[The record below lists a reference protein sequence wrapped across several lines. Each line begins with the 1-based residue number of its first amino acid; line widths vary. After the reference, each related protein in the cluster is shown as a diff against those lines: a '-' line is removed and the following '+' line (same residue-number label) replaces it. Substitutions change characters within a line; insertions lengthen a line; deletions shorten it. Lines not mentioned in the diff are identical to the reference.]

1 MSPGP
6 LSREAL
12 IREVQAQWDLMVS
25 VSTGGPLMKEVQK
38 EYADR
43 WKVIN
48 VTLTAMGV
56 KDPNPFRTIWD
67 WHGRWSSGDLPQY
80 RDRRAF
86 LTELFRPLM
95 DQLEAVSSG
104 DRSGLGAEPTGWER
118 VDRCVEKARARLYT
132 AAVEEDF
139 QQVGLLC
146 REVLIS
152 TAQAVYDSQRHPT
165 LDGTTPS
172 PTDAKRMLESFI
184 AVELG
189 GGSNE
194 VARKHAKAAMD
205 LALGL
210 QHDRAATFRRA
221 ALCEEA
227 TTSVVNLVAI
237 LSGQRDPAPPKTSSS
252 PLTRGT
258 ALDALGEELPF

>member
-1 MSPGP
+1 MSTGP
-6 LSREAL
+6 FSREAL

-25 VSTGGPLMKEVQK
+25 VSTGGPPMKEVQK
-38 EYADR
+38 DYADR
-43 WKVIN
+43 WKAIN
-48 VTLTAMGV
+48 VTLTAMGL
-56 KDPNPFRTIWD
+56 KDPNPFRTVWD

-80 RDRRAF
+80 RDRRTF

-95 DQLEAVSSG
+95 DQLEAMSTG

-118 VDRCVEKARARLYT
+118 VDRCVEKARGQLAT
-132 AAVEEDF
+132 ALVEEDF

-152 TAQAVYDSQRHPT
+152 TAQAVYDPQRHPP

-172 PTDAKRMLESFI
+172 RTDAKRMLEAFI
-184 AVELG
+184 SVELG

-194 VARKHAKAAMD
+194 IARKHAKAAMD
-205 LALGL
+205 LALAL
-210 QHDRAATFRRA
+210 QHDRTASFRTA

-237 LSGQRDPAPPKTSSS
+237 LSGRRDP
-252 PLTRGT
+252 T
-258 ALDALGEELPF
+258 AGPIGEVITTPVADPDWF

>member
-1 MSPGP
+1 MIPVSI
-6 LSREAL
+6 SREAL
-12 IREVQAQWDLMVS
+12 IREVQAQWNLMVS
-25 VSTGGPLMKEVQK
+25 VSTGGPSMKEVQQ

-48 VTLTAMGV
+48 VSLTGMGV

-67 WHGRWSSGDLPQY
+67 WHGRWSSGDLPQW

-95 DQLEAVSSG
+95 DQLEAMSSG

-118 VDRCVEKARARLYT
+118 VDRCVEKARTRLST

-146 REVLIS
+146 REILIS
-152 TAQAVYDSQRHPT
+152 TAQAVYDPQRHPP

-172 PTDAKRMLESFI
+172 RTDAKRMLEAFI

-194 VARKHAKAAMD
+194 IARKHAKAAMD

-210 QHDRAATFRRA
+210 QHDRTASFRTA

-237 LSGQRDPAPPKTSSS
+237 LSGRRDLAVASAKPVPIQSAPD
-252 PLTRGT
+252 
-258 ALDALGEELPF
+258 LDWF

>member
-1 MSPGP
+1 MNQGP
-6 LSREAL
+6 ISREAL
-12 IREVQAQWDLMVS
+12 IREVQAEWDLMVS
-25 VSTGGPLMKEVQK
+25 VSTGGPSMKEVQK
-38 EYADR
+38 DYADR

-48 VTLTAMGV
+48 VTLTAMGL

-67 WHGRWSSGDLPQY
+67 WHGRWSSGDLPQW
-80 RDRRAF
+80 RDRRTF
-86 LTELFRPLM
+86 LSELFRPLM
-95 DQLEAVSSG
+95 DQLEAMSSG
-104 DRSGLGAEPTGWER
+104 DRSGIGAEPTGWER
-118 VDRCVEKARARLYT
+118 VDRCVEKARGRLAA

-152 TAQAVYDSQRHPT
+152 IAQAVYDPQRHPP

-172 PTDAKRMLESFI
+172 QTDAKRMLEAFI

-194 VARKHAKAAMD
+194 IARKHAKASMD

-210 QHDRAATFRRA
+210 QHDRTANFRTA

-227 TTSVVNLVAI
+227 TTSVVNLLAI
-237 LSGQRDPAPPKTSSS
+237 LSGRRDPAAVAVDPIPS
-252 PLTRGT
+252 PSGS
-258 ALDALGEELPF
+258 DPEWF